1 MEIREVDD
9 ISRPSPQK
17 SEGIGKKEMDKSSS
31 RKTQDEVDI
40 SSEVKRIPQ
49 YIERVKQL
57 PRVRQKK
64 IEVVKK
70 KMIEGAYLS
79 DKVIK
84 KTIQKLLSH
93 IF

>member
-31 RKTQDEVDI
+31 RETQDEVDI

-93 IF
+93 TF

>member
-1 MEIREVDD
+1 MEIREVGD
-9 ISRPSPQK
+9 IPRPSPQK
-17 SEGIGKKEMDKSSS
+17 SEGIGKKEVDKSSP
-31 RKTQDEVDI
+31 REKQDEVDI
-40 SSEVKRIPQ
+40 SPEIKRIPQ
-49 YIERVKQL
+49 YIERVKHL

-79 DKVIK
+79 NKAIK
-84 KTIQKLLSH
+84 KTIEKLLSH